1 MTQMFA
7 ARESLQT
14 GFVWAA
20 TDACQVDYFSVTAKW
35 PAVCVPQASVVL
47 HVEEQRA
54 HLRRRIAFGAC
65 I

>member
-20 TDACQVDYFSVTAKW
+20 TDACQVDYFSVTAKR
-35 PAVCVPQASVVL
+35 PAVCVPQASV
-47 HVEEQRA
+47 EEQRA
-54 HLRRRIAFGAC
+54 HLRRKIAFGAC